1 MSPGRFE
8 GKVAVVT
15 GATTGI
21 GAATAERFA
30 LEGCQVVLTGR
41 SEQLGKE
48 LEDALKGQAI
58 FVGGDLTLPGVAERI
73 VESAMSAYGR
83 VDVLVNNAGVDLVGD
98 LLETPLETVRAVFDV
113 NFFAALNMLQVA
125 VPYMCGRG
133 GAVVN
138 VTSRLASIGVPM
150 MGLYGASK
158 GALLTLTRAAA
169 VELAPQNV
177 RVNAV
182 APGMTNTLM
191 YKTWLAAQPDPDLV
205 YRQTVASIPQGR
217 LAEAFDVA
225 AAIAYL
231 ASDDASHVT
240 GASIAVDG
248 GYTAT

>member
-1 MSPGRFE
+1 MSPDRFE

-21 GAATAERFA
+21 GAATAERLA
-30 LEGCQVVLTGR
+30 LEGCRVVLTGR

-73 VESAMSAYGR
+73 VESTMSAYGR
-83 VDVLVNNAGVDLVGD
+83 VDVLVNNAGGDLVGD

-133 GAVVN
+133 GVVVN

-150 MGLYGASK
+150 MGLYGAAK

-217 LAEAFDVA
+217 LAEACDVA